1 MTEELKEEK
10 ERKPNKF
17 LGIIY
22 HFSIFSVPAFDD
34 VKSAARR
41 KVGNGAEWYKKRLT
55 VKADSY
61 RPLAGFLSTQK
72 YHQEHYGDM
81 EYENFAKSLKVKKS
95 DINTWMQLA
104 KEAGASYVLLTSR
117 HHDSYCLFPTKT
129 TKFHSKLDIVQMFKE
144 SAEEHGLIFGLYYSW
159 SEFDVGFTKKYI
171 EEIVRPQIS
180 ELIKYKPLIWWFDAG
195 WNVKSE
201 FAKSFVLEMCAL
213 IRKKIPGVIIND
225 RLGETYKGQDD
236 LGHADQRNF
245 EDRALPAKMPK
256 VPWEHINT
264 IGYSWG
270 RNKQQEEKDYK
281 SVEDLVKLYKKVR
294 KMGGKFLLN
303 LGPDGKGKLDP
314 FEVERL
320 KGFGEAIA
328 DIDES
333 KFKVV
338 KKSSKKE
345 ESEEEKPKK
354 KSSKKKEES
363 NSTEEEKPKKKKN
376 SKKKEETE
384 EEKPKKKSNK
394 KKESNSTE
402 EEKSKKKSSKKGNST
417 EEKEDLFT
425 LKLKEL
431 GFKIEDNA
439 SQTSGAVKRS
449 KAKYVSFAQREA
461 YKGDVYWR
469 DVEWDRIY
477 FADEEELDE
486 YVSGMTCGG
495 LYSGMYIFTID
506 GKDISSKYDIIR
518 NITKANE
525 RVDDTTEEKFGMIRI
540 GQKRSRGVS
549 GDKDASMEGFKT
561 IDVTSGSMNKLG
573 KVLAKT
579 LSPLLLGPYTD
590 KDGLKAN
597 IFENYWQYGKLW
609 PTANHIKKGTD
620 CEPTKAWYEFRKT
633 GYAST
638 KGKRRPLPVKEY
650 GYSTCAF
657 YNNKSYGY
665 LDSRKEIYVPVY
677 KKLIEKLPIIKE
689 LRKLLESGQNVMIV
703 DGDGPPKS
711 KYPNGLELTQ
721 KNWDKM
727 INNAKYP
734 FGHGYVVAG
743 LLSGLNLFEEKEES
757 KKKSS
762 KKKKEESGEEE
773 EKSKKKSSKKKKEES
788 GEEEEKSKK
797 KSSKKKKEENG
808 EEEEKSKKKEES
820 GEEKEESKKKSSK
833 KKKEESGEEEEKSKK
848 EKNITSSEEKKDP
861 ANLRIYAFNPNGLRA
876 LVKNNNEKEGAK
888 NHLETFIREQEP
900 DIIFFP
906 ETKGNTKLEKEME
919 KAINSVFKKAS
930 KIKWTWYWNHSD
942 VPGRFGNAVAV
953 SERVQ
958 IEEIRYGFKKKD
970 DEGRVLAL
978 KLKDVSLIKDK
989 GVWVLGLYVPNASTE
1004 LKRLNFKIEWMKKLR
1019 KFTDKLRE
1027 DNSVIIIG
1035 DINIA
1040 PEDTD
1045 IANPAGNLRTPGF
1058 TQEEKDYFKVFLGE
1072 EYLDIFRER
1081 NPAPNKSKGNKGDY
1095 TYWNTQSGARSRNIG
1110 WRIDLCLTDRETY
1123 ESKDVVQDATICSQ
1137 YWGSDHCPVG
1147 MEVKP
1152 LPKVKIDNSSKKKSS
1167 KKEKSDS
1174 DGVKLKSSKKKKE
1187 KSDEVETKKSGK
1199 KQITIRKKVES
1210 SSDS

>member
-762 KKKKEESGEEE
+762 KKKKEESC
-773 EKSKKKSSKKKKEES
+773 
-788 GEEEEKSKK
+788 
-797 KSSKKKKEENG
+797 
-808 EEEEKSKKKEES
+808 
-820 GEEKEESKKKSSK
+820 EEKEESKKKSSK